1 MPANRVRFDGIGGSI
16 PYHRRSMRSILLA
29 SLLLLLAAC
38 DASTGGTTTTAAT
51 APSTTDLPTTTSTA
65 PPVECPEA
73 PYELEELPFGVGEG
87 DLRAAEIEPDVW
99 TSVPGT
105 HTTFVPRSD
114 DTLAIALIRG
124 TLPPVDWPAE
134 KGEVEIDGTRGVV
147 GPHPDGTWVAG
158 WFEAPGERCDLYTM
172 VFYPPWVPGDV
183 ELVIN
188 GMNRVG
194 G

>member
-1 MPANRVRFDGIGGSI
+1 MRPLPALL
-16 PYHRRSMRSILLA
+16 SILLA
-29 SLLLLLAAC
+29 VVAC
-38 DASTGGTTTTAAT
+38 TGTTADTTTTT
-51 APSTTDLPTTTSTA
+51 APSTTTALESTTTTET
-65 PPVECPEA
+65 PVECPRA
-73 PYELEELPFGVGEG
+73 PYELEALPFGVGEG
-87 DLRAAEIEPDVW
+87 DIRSEDLEPDVW

-105 HTTFVPRSD
+105 HTTFIPRSD

-134 KGEVEIDGTRGVV
+134 KGEVQIDGTPAVV

-158 WFEAPGERCDLYTM
+158 WFEEPRDRCDLYTM

-183 ELVIN
+183 EMVIE